1 MNMSAAIA
9 SFLARRTGL
18 EARDEDFSR
27 MLKKA
32 VLVVRGLSDSSG
44 LFFYP
49 VSFVQPKSQTNQ
61 TD

>member
-1 MNMSAAIA
+1 MNMSAAIV
-9 SFLARRTGL
+9 SFLARGTGL
-18 EARDEDFSR
+18 EARDEDFCR

-44 LFFYP
+44 LFFYL